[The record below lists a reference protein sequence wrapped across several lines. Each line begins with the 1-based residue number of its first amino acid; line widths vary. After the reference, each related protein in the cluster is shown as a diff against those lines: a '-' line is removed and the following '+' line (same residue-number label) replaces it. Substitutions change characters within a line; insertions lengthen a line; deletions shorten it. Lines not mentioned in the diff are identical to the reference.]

1 MPNENSLLL
10 KIIYVKLTDNV
21 VMDYFDV
28 SLLYFVKIFFE
39 YQNHESFGIGILRL
53 FYCTM

>member
-1 MPNENSLLL
+1 MDILL
-10 KIIYVKLTDNV
+10 IDFTDNV

-53 FYCTM
+53 FYRVQLLFLNLKT